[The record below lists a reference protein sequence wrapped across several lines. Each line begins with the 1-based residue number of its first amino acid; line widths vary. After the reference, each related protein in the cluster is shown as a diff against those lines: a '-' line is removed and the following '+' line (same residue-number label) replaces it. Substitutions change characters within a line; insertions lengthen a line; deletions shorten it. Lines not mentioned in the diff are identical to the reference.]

1 MENDWKKRL
10 GVVYSTDP
18 GFEYDKKEKKE
29 ENTPD
34 PGRQYL
40 YVKLDRKRRRGKTVT
55 LVEGFRGAE
64 ADLRSLASEL
74 KSACGV
80 GGSAKH
86 GEILIQGD
94 FRDRVVTILT
104 EKGYRVKKSGG

>member
-18 GFEYDKKEKKE
+18 GFEYDEEGEKGEK
-29 ENTPD
+29 TPD
-34 PGRQYL
+34 PGQQNL

-55 LVEGFRGAE
+55 LVEGFRGGDE
-64 ADLRSLASEL
+64 DLRSLASEL

-80 GGSAKH
+80 GGSAKN
-86 GEILIQGD
+86 GEILVQGD
-94 FRDRVVTILT
+94 FRDRVVKMLT